1 LDIAI
6 QYIRRMAEGRNP
18 VNNRPA
24 PENEVL
30 TNVNVNR
37 CLKFVEEILTDVRSA
52 GGTVGLVQKSSAARK
67 PSIAEIFPYEVL
79 SGFKYEQDQQISYF
93 LKQIGELF
101 PEDQENAPG
110 VSAPT
115 INNWLRANGYLEKR
129 MMEDIGKEASVP
141 TEKGAGIGI
150 YSERAGIG
158 GNEYYRIW
166 YNEQAQQ
173 FLIDHFRQ
181 ILTDTEAI
189 RARKQE
195 ERKVSR
201 REARRESGA
210 AGRAEHAPQ
219 EQQSAAPAQGQWQTT
234 APAQAQD
241 DPAFASLLSSVSPQ
255 DLYGQEQGQDPY
267 GMQDPYATDSAAAD
281 FFGDGWES
289 ADSDIPW

>member
-1 LDIAI
+1 
-6 QYIRRMAEGRNP
+6 
-18 VNNRPA
+18 
-24 PENEVL
+24 
-30 TNVNVNR
+30 
-37 CLKFVEEILTDVRSA
+37 
-52 GGTVGLVQKSSAARK
+52 
-67 PSIAEIFPYEVL
+67 
-79 SGFKYEQDQQISYF
+79 
-93 LKQIGELF
+93 
-101 PEDQENAPG
+101 
-110 VSAPT
+110 
-115 INNWLRANGYLEKR
+115 
-129 MMEDIGKEASVP
+129 MEDIGKEASVP

-181 ILTDTEAI
+181 ILTDTEAA
-189 RARKQE
+189 RVRKQE
-195 ERKVSR
+195 ERKASR
-201 REARRESGA
+201 REARRESGT
-210 AGRAEHAPQ
+210 AGRAEHARQEPEKQMGAFQAEQRQSVESMQWQGQQQSAAAGRRQ

-241 DPAFASLLSSVSPQ
+241 DPAFASLLSSISPQ